1 VFGITFAL
9 EDCAAMTAAVNGH
22 RTVLVVE
29 DSPTEQMMI
38 ADYLRE
44 AGYSVLVAG
53 DGDEVGEK
61 MRSIAI
67 DLVVLDLIL
76 PRVNGYEVCRNLR
89 SNPSTQQIPI
99 LMLTQRSSAPEEFY
113 GRRLGANG
121 YLKKPVNPELLVSEV
136 NRLMGTMNRR
146 R

>member
-1 VFGITFAL
+1 
-9 EDCAAMTAAVNGH
+9 MTAAANGH

-89 SNPSTQQIPI
+89 NNPSTQQIPI

-136 NRLMGTMNRR
+136 NRLIGTMNRR

>member
-1 VFGITFAL
+1 
-9 EDCAAMTAAVNGH
+9 MTAASNGH

-44 AGYSVLVAG
+44 AGYSVLLAE

-76 PRVNGYEVCRNLR
+76 PRVNGYEVCRSLR
-89 SNPSTQQIPI
+89 NNPSTQQIPI

-113 GRRLGANG
+113 GRRLGANS
-121 YLKKPVNPELLVSEV
+121 YLKKPVNPEVLVSEV
-136 NRLMGTMNRR
+136 HRLMGMVNRR
-146 R
+146 W

>member
-1 VFGITFAL
+1 
-9 EDCAAMTAAVNGH
+9 
-22 RTVLVVE
+22 
-29 DSPTEQMMI
+29 MMS

-89 SNPSTQQIPI
+89 NNPSTQQIPI

-113 GRRLGANG
+113 GRRLGANA
-121 YLKKPVNPELLVSEV
+121 YLKKPLKPDLLLSEIQ
-136 NRLMGTMNRR
+136 RLTGTADQPTS
-146 R
+146 

>member
-1 VFGITFAL
+1 
-9 EDCAAMTAAVNGH
+9 
-22 RTVLVVE
+22 
-29 DSPTEQMMI
+29 
-38 ADYLRE
+38 
-44 AGYSVLVAG
+44 
-53 DGDEVGEK
+53 
-61 MRSIAI
+61 
-67 DLVVLDLIL
+67 L